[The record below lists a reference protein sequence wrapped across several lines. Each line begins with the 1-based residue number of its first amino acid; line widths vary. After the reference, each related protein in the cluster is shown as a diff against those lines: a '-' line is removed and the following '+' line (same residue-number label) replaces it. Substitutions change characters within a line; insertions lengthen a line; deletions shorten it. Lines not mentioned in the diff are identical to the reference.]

1 MRLKVEATDKTV
13 GYLYLSRH
21 PGPGTPGCVARTL
34 RLHDLVPDYRGAD
47 IHIDL
52 DASGEAIGIEVL
64 E

>member
-1 MRLKVEATDKTV
+1 MKLTVSDEDEAV

-21 PGPGTPGCVARTL
+21 PGAGTPGCVARML
-34 RLHDLVPDYRGAD
+34 RLHDLVPGYKGAD

-52 DASGEAIGIEVL
+52 DASGEAIGIEIL